1 MLKGPPSPTRRRR
14 AVGARPPIGTVFAAP
29 EGGKLNIAFAG
40 RWDVQTVMAHE
51 RDLEAIHAD
60 PGQRATLD
68 IAGIQVLDT
77 VGAIAISGLRERLAA
92 TGPAEIV
99 GAHDA
104 QVALLDQVSRA
115 APEPLPEL
123 PRPTGVDRVA
133 ALGERTAHIGQ
144 DIRDLVGF
152 YGELLVVFWRIAR
165 DPRRFRLTATVEQMQ
180 RIGVDAM
187 PIVGLLAFLIGIVL
201 ADLSADQLK
210 RFGAGILVVN
220 LLGISILREL
230 GIFLTAVMVAGRSGS
245 AFAAE
250 IGTMKTNQ
258 EIDAMRTIG
267 LDPMEV
273 LVVPRVAGLMLI
285 LIPLG
290 FFASIIML
298 AGGAITSDFTLDIT
312 LHQFLQ
318 NFHGAVEIRHLWVG
332 IIKAPFFAFVI
343 AMVGCYHGLEV
354 SGSAESVGR
363 HTTQSV
369 VWSIFLVILLDALFA
384 VLFIRIGF

>member
-1 MLKGPPSPTRRRR
+1 MLISRKPRATPPRSDL
-14 AVGARPPIGTVFAAP
+14 GTVIAAP
-29 EGGKLNIAFAG
+29 EAGKLRVSFAG
-40 RWDVQTVMAHE
+40 RWDVNTVMAQE
-51 RDLEAIHAD
+51 RDLAEI
-60 PGQRATLD
+60 RAESGRPTEIDVSGVTL
-68 IAGIQVLDT
+68 LDT
-77 VGAIAISGLRERLAA
+77 VGAIAVARVRERLAEA
-92 TGPAEIV
+92 GPANVV
-99 GAHDA
+99 GVHDSQA
-104 QVALLDQVSRA
+104 GLLDQVSSA
-115 APEPLPEL
+115 DSHLLPEPTP
-123 PRPTGVDRVA
+123 PTIVDRIA
-133 ALGERTAHIGQ
+133 ALGAWATHLGHDA
-144 DIRDLVGF
+144 RDLIGF
-152 YGELLVVFWRIAR
+152 YGELLVVLWRIIR
-165 DPRRFRLTATVEQMQ
+165 NPRRLRLTSMINQMQ
-180 RIGVDAM
+180 RIGIDAM

-250 IGTMKTNQ
+250 IGTMKINQ

-273 LVVPRVAGLMLI
+273 LVVPRVAALILI

-290 FFASIIML
+290 FFASIVML
-298 AGGAITSDFTLDIT
+298 VGGAITADFTLGIT
-312 LHQFLQ
+312 LRQFLE
-318 NFHGAVEIRHLWVG
+318 NFRAAVETRHLWVG
-332 IIKAPFFAFVI
+332 IVKAPFFAFVI

-384 VLFIRIGF
+384 VLFLRIGF

>member
-1 MLKGPPSPTRRRR
+1 MPMSRKLRSAPP
-14 AVGARPPIGTVFAAP
+14 RPDPGSLTAQP
-29 EGGKLNIAFAG
+29 EGGKLRIVFTG
-40 RWDVQTVMAHE
+40 RWDVNTVMLHE
-51 RDLEAIHAD
+51 RELKEIQAVA
-60 PGQRATLD
+60 GQPAEIDISGVTL
-68 IAGIQVLDT
+68 LDT
-77 VGAIAISGLRERLAA
+77 VGAIAVSTVSERLGHAA
-92 TGPAEIV
+92 IV

-104 QVALLDQVSRA
+104 QSALLEEVRHADSQ
-115 APEPLPEL
+115 LQKD
-123 PRPTGVDRVA
+123 PTPPTLVDRIA
-133 ALGERTAHIGQ
+133 ALGGWAINLGHNA
-144 DIRDLVGF
+144 RDLIGF
-152 YGELLVVFWRIAR
+152 YGELLVVIFRIIR
-165 DPRRFRLTATVEQMQ
+165 DPRRLRLIATINQMQ
-180 RIGVDAM
+180 RIGIDAM

-250 IGTMKTNQ
+250 IGTMKINQ
-258 EIDAMRTIG
+258 EVDAMRTIG
-267 LDPMEV
+267 LDPIEV
-273 LVVPRVAGLMLI
+273 LVVPRVVALMLV

-290 FFASIIML
+290 FFASMVML
-298 AGGAITSDFTLDIT
+298 VGGAITADFTLDIP
-312 LHQFLQ
+312 LSQFLE
-318 NFHGAVEIRHLWVG
+318 NFRTAVETRHLWVG

-354 SGSAESVGR
+354 SGSAESVGQ

-384 VLFIRIGF
+384 VLFINIGF

>member
-1 MLKGPPSPTRRRR
+1 
-14 AVGARPPIGTVFAAP
+14 VIAAP
-29 EGGKLNIAFAG
+29 EGGKLMITFAG
-40 RWDVQTVMAHE
+40 RWDVKTVMARE
-51 RDLEAIHAD
+51 GELAEIHAD
-60 PGQRATLD
+60 SGQRAIIDVSGVRL
-68 IAGIQVLDT
+68 LDT
-77 VGAIAISGLRERLAA
+77 VGAIAVFGLCDRLRR
-92 TGPAEIV
+92 TGPSEIV

-104 QVALLDQVSRA
+104 QGALLDQVGRA
-115 APEPLPEL
+115 DRAPLPEL
-123 PRPTGVDRVA
+123 PPPTTTDRIA
-133 ALGERTAHIGQ
+133 GLGASTIRLGHDA
-144 DIRDLVGF
+144 RDLIGF
-152 YGELLVVFWRIAR
+152 YGELIVVFWRIAR
-165 DPRRFRLTATVEQMQ
+165 EPRRLRLTATINQMQ
-180 RIGVDAM
+180 RIGIDAM

-201 ADLSADQLK
+201 SDLSADQLK

-250 IGTMKTNQ
+250 IGTMKINQ

-273 LVVPRVAGLMLI
+273 LVVPRVAALMLI
-285 LIPLG
+285 LVPLG
-290 FFASIIML
+290 FFASMIML
-298 AGGAITSDFTLDIT
+298 VGGAITADFTLGIT
-312 LHQFLQ
+312 LRQFLE
-318 NFHGAVEIRHLWVG
+318 NFQSAVETRHLWVG

-354 SGSAESVGR
+354 SGSAESVGQ